1 MDCGIWAWFSGST
14 DVRYVAVTVSSMTPL
29 RESQMV
35 HRNWAISS
43 IFFFQ
48 RLQGNAV
55 LHQLTGLHGQP
66 RGGIPRIQTYR
77 GPRTHPLCRGTRA
90 HPGYVG
96 LALRPYPLTPRE
108 NVPRS
113 APLMITNPTIELA
126 AGIKVV
132 HEMPLV
138 VQCGIVRII
147 VADSLRWKML
157 PTFVPGHTHC
167 RGQHSILITPRATRK
182 G

>member
-1 MDCGIWAWFSGST
+1 
-14 DVRYVAVTVSSMTPL
+14 
-29 RESQMV
+29 MV
-35 HRNWAISS
+35 N
-43 IFFFQ
+43 
-48 RLQGNAV
+48 
-55 LHQLTGLHGQP
+55 

-96 LALRPYPLTPRE
+96 LAEAVPTNPPRR
-108 NVPRS
+108 NVLRS

-182 G
+182 GYGKQTFRQICCYKGARSMTPSGNTDPDARVKIAPPNPRRALRDAESPRFAASVT